1 MDFNAAIQKKV
12 QTESRA
18 FDKLVG
24 FIPEKETGN
33 AVVPVNPYDLAPVQA
48 RFNEYLVGIQSMK
61 AEAESLTITDDKSN
75 VLAVEMASQAKK
87 LVNNIENVR
96 LSIVEAPKKF
106 TSTVDKFARVFK
118 DQILSIETELKKKTL
133 DFLRKKEAE
142 HLEAERKLQE
152 EQAKL
157 QAKLDKAAKKAGVES
172 VKVPDVI
179 VPELQ
184 TKTKT
189 EDGTA
194 FIKKEWTYRIID
206 ISQVPR
212 EYMILDEKK
221 VKGAVK
227 AGIRSI
233 PGLEIFEDD
242 KLSIRTR

>member
-1 MDFNAAIQKKV
+1 MDFNAALKKQKD
-12 QTESRA
+12 
-18 FDKLVG
+18 FDSFKDQ
-24 FIPEKETGN
+24 EETGK
-33 AVVPVNPYDLAPVQA
+33 AVALANPYDLAPVQA

-61 AEAESLTITDDKSN
+61 TEAESLIITDDKSN

-87 LVNNIENVR
+87 LINSIETVR

-106 TSTVDKFARVFK
+106 TSAVDKFAKGFK

-142 HLEAERKLQE
+142 HREAERKLQE
-152 EQAKL
+152 ERAKL
-157 QAKLDKAAKKAGVES
+157 QAKLDKDAKKAGVES
-172 VKVPDVI
+172 VRVPDVI
-179 VPELQ
+179 IPEVQ

-227 AGIRSI
+227 AGMRSI